1 MKIHKFIRSVA
12 ISSVLLA
19 SVGAF
24 AQNGMKDIKGVIHDD
39 KGEPVIGASVVVQ
52 GTSNGTISDLDGNF
66 TLSVPEGSVIEI
78 SFVGFETQKIKVAQK
93 SDFHIVLHDDT
104 ELLDEVVVVGY
115 GVQKKSD
122 LTSAVASV
130 KADEIVGTSVTSLD
144 QGLQGRAAGVV
155 VLNTSGQPGAGTSIR
170 IRGTVLLMEIMN
182 HFM

>member
-24 AQNGMKDIKGVIHDD
+24 AQNGMKDIKGVIYDD

-78 SFVGFETQKIKVAQK
+78 SFVGF
-93 SDFHIVLHDDT
+93 
-104 ELLDEVVVVGY
+104 
-115 GVQKKSD
+115 
-122 LTSAVASV
+122 
-130 KADEIVGTSVTSLD
+130 
-144 QGLQGRAAGVV
+144 
-155 VLNTSGQPGAGTSIR
+155 
-170 IRGTVLLMEIMN
+170 
-182 HFM
+182 